1 MSRRK
6 RTGNTDPHALVLKHG
21 GQRLVFKCTYATLLA
36 LEQSEDWKALL
47 ADAISFSRPSALIE
61 IASAFTGLTPA
72 EIAALSPPVAETQR
86 CITAAWALCMEGP
99 EGLRRYQDAVAKEAA
114 AEAGKPR
121 PTSNLAASLWTTL
134 SGAFSQVFRR
144 RSSGD

>member
-6 RTGNTDPHALVLKHG
+6 AGKASDPHALVLDHKG
-21 GQRLVFKCTYATLLA
+21 RRLVFKCTYSTLLK
-36 LEQSEDWKALL
+36 LEAAGDWKALL

-61 IASAFTGLTPA
+61 ITAAFTGLTPA
-72 EIAALSPPVAETQR
+72 EVADLSPPVAETQR

-99 EGLRRYQDAVAKEAA
+99 EGLRRYQDAVAREAA

-121 PTSNLAASLWTTL
+121 RTFSSAASFWKTWAGHLKQAFL
-134 SGAFSQVFRR
+134 RKPSGA
-144 RSSGD
+144 

>member
-6 RTGNTDPHALVLKHG
+6 AAQKSDPHALVLEHE
-21 GQRLVFKCTYATLLA
+21 GQRLVFKCTYATLLQ
-36 LEQSEDWKALL
+36 LEASEDWKALL

-61 IASAFTGLTPA
+61 IASAFTGLTAA

-86 CITAAWALCMEGP
+86 CITSAWALCMEGP

-114 AEAGKPR
+114 ADEGKPR
-121 PTSNLAASLWTTL
+121 PTSSSGASLWTTL
-134 SGAFSQVFRR
+134 SGRFSQVFRKR
-144 RSSGD
+144 TSGA

>member
-1 MSRRK
+1 MSS
-6 RTGNTDPHALVLKHG
+6 DPHAVTLKHKG
-21 GQRLVFKCTYATLLA
+21 RRLVFKCTYSTLLQ
-36 LEQSEDWKALL
+36 LEATEDWKALL

-61 IASAFTGLTPA
+61 ITAAFTGLTPA
-72 EIAALSPPVAETQR
+72 QVAELSPPVAETQR

-121 PTSNLAASLWTTL
+121 RTLSSVASFWTTWAGRL
-134 SGAFSQVFRR
+134 LQVFRR
-144 RSSGD
+144 RTSGD